1 MGSSRMSAVGFV
13 ACIFCFL
20 MPFFTV
26 SCAGQKFMQFR
37 GTQLAFG
44 TTIDQPQIFGHAKK
58 RQYVD
63 PNPLATVAFICA
75 IAGFLM
81 SLLRR
86 GFPLATGITG
96 LAGAFFL
103 LLMRSHVD
111 DEVMQR
117 GAGLITI
124 SYDPGYVIAVLLLAG
139 MGVWNL
145 YVLWSVKQSKAV
157 AAASPPTPPP
167 PPPVV

>member
-1 MGSSRMSAVGFV
+1 MGSSRMSAVGFL

-26 SCAGQKFMQFR
+26 SCAGQKFMQFS

-44 TTIDQPQIFGHAKK
+44 TTIDQPQIFGPTKK
-58 RQYVD
+58 QHVD
-63 PNPLATVAFICA
+63 PNPMATVAFVCA
-75 IAGFLM
+75 VAGFLM

-103 LLMRSHVD
+103 LLMRSHID
-111 DEVMQR
+111 GEVMQR
-117 GAGLITI
+117 GAGMITI
-124 SYDPGYVIAVLLLAG
+124 ASDPGYVITVLLFAG

-145 YVLWSVKQSKAV
+145 YLLWSAGQGKA
-157 AAASPPTPPP
+157 APAASPPISPP